1 MPFRS
6 VSRLRVCVVKRLR
19 ENERAR
25 EREREQ
31 EQERQRDRERASER
45 AREREVHACA
55 SGKRRACVSACAGL
69 NENARDA
76 SAKAARTQTLPA
88 TTATTPEL
96 THVTAL
102 TKRALTKPALTKRK
116 HRQHIGSEARARGVS
131 KLAVYSCRPLRI
143 LSCLNLCVS
152 LRRRRRA
159 RVASVLTTL
168 CAASLPPVLV

>member
-1 MPFRS
+1 M
-6 VSRLRVCVVKRLR
+6 RLR
-19 ENERAR
+19 ESARA
-25 EREREQ
+25 
-31 EQERQRDRERASER
+31 R

-55 SGKRRACVSACAGL
+55 AWKRLACVSACAGL

-102 TKRALTKPALTKRK
+102 TKRALTKQALTKRK
-116 HRQHIGSEARARGVS
+116 HWQHIGSEACERGVS
-131 KLAVYSCRPLRI
+131 KLAVTSCRPLRI
-143 LSCLNLCVS
+143 LSCLSLCVS

-159 RVASVLTTL
+159 RVTSLLTTL
-168 CAASLPPVLV
+168 SAASLPPVLV